1 MGEFRI
7 KDPGKIDRAGQAE
20 KQLAVRV
27 SEQGRT
33 AADDVQAGAKAMS
46 GGNWSGQLGAAMSQG
61 ETEWGSKLDNVRK
74 SLDTTGSNL
83 AQTAKNFRDVEG
95 DNANRRKAEQ
105 DATDGT
111 WAAKGQVTVL
121 PGFM

>member
-7 KDPGKIDRAGQAE
+7 EEPGKIDRAGQQE
-20 KQLAVRV
+20 KQLAARV

-33 AADDVQAGAKAMS
+33 GAADVQAGAKAMS
-46 GGNWSGQLGAAMSQG
+46 GGNWSGQLGAALSQG

-83 AQTAKNFRDVEG
+83 VTTAKNFRDTEG
-95 DNANRRKAEQ
+95 DNAAKLQ
-105 DATDGT
+105 DAQKNTDGA
-111 WAAKGQVTVL
+111 WAAKGQVAIL
-121 PGFM
+121 PDFI